1 MARRALIVDDMEIVA
16 RALSTILNLENFDQ
30 VDVVTD
36 PRLAVR
42 TIRELDPDLV
52 VLDVRMPHM
61 TGAQVIQ
68 ALGPRPLH
76 RPGLLIYS
84 ASPKEDLDKEL
95 DRTGLLYDF
104 FLEKPAGLPGLKQA
118 IQTVLARVQP
128 RPPIGG

>member
-16 RALSTILNLENFDQ
+16 RALSSILNLEHFDE
-30 VDVVTD
+30 VHVVTD

-52 VLDVRMPHM
+52 VLDVRMPHL

-76 RPGLLIYS
+76 RPGLLMYS
-84 ASPKEDLDKEL
+84 ASPRDEL
-95 DRTGLLYDF
+95 DQELKKCGLSYDV
-104 FLEKPAGLPGLKQA
+104 FLDKPAGLQGLKQA
-118 IQTVLARVQP
+118 VQTVLNLVQP
-128 RPPIGG
+128 RERSGS